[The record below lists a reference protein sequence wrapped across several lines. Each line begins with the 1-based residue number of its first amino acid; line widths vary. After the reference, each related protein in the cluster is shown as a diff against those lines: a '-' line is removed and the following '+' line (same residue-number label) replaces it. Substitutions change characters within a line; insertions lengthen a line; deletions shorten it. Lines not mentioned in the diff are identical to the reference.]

1 MSTTIKIKRGL
12 KTNLP
17 TLSEGELAYC
27 TDTNELFIGTVSG
40 NELVNQDLDTDEYI
54 VSGNFDDNTG
64 DLVLTRSDNQEI
76 TINLDGRYL
85 QTFTDTND
93 FVTSANFTNG
103 TLTLTRTDSGTVT
116 VSLDGRYLQ
125 SFTETDPT
133 VPAHVKD
140 ITQTNI
146 NNWDTAY
153 GWGDHATENYLT
165 SFTETDPVFLAQK
178 GQANGVATLDANSK
192 VPAAQLPSYVD
203 DVLEYANLGSFPG
216 TGETGKIYVTLDT
229 NKTYRWTGSAYVE
242 ISASLVPNNG
252 TLTLATSGVATG
264 SQTFTADQSTN
275 ATFTVDVPGTNI
287 AQGTRTT
294 TTVPIT
300 SSTGN
305 NATLE
310 AATTSLA
317 GVMNSADKTKLDG
330 IAAGAQVNVG
340 TNLGSSG
347 TGGTRTITSSTGNN
361 TSITYTAADVGAAAT
376 SHNHS
381 AANITSG
388 TLALARGGTNRS
400 DGRSTGVIETRA
412 NTAISIWVGTQSQYN
427 AIGTKDTNTL
437 YFVTEV

>member
-54 VSGNFDDNTG
+54 VSGTFDDETG
-64 DLVLTRSDNQEI
+64 DLVLTRSDSQDI

-93 FVTSANFTNG
+93 FVTSADFTNG
-103 TLTLTRTDSGTVT
+103 TLTLTRTDTGTIT

-133 VPAHVKD
+133 VPAHVKA
-140 ITQTNI
+140 ITTTNI

-153 GWGDHATENYLT
+153 GWGDHANEGYLT

-203 DVLEYANLGSFPG
+203 DVLEFADLASFPA

-252 TLTLATSGVATG
+252 TLTLATSGIATG
-264 SQTFTADQSTN
+264 DQTFTADQTTN
-275 ATFTVDVPGTNI
+275 ATFTVDVPGT
-287 AQGTRTT
+287 
-294 TTVPIT
+294 
-300 SSTGN
+300 
-305 NATLE
+305 
-310 AATTSLA
+310 
-317 GVMNSADKTKLDG
+317 D
-330 IAAGAQVNVG
+330 
-340 TNLGSSG
+340 LGSSG
-347 TGGTRTITSSTGNN
+347 TGGTRTITSSTGND
-361 TSITYTAADVGAAAT
+361 TTITYNASDVGAATAQFYTTTIAT
-376 SHNHS
+376 
-381 AANITSG
+381 TDWSG
-388 TLALARGGTNRS
+388 TDPVTAVKTVSGVL
-400 DGRSTGVIETRA
+400 STDQPLIDIDLSAVTFADVEDKQTEYAKLFRVAATDANEITFFATETPTEELVINIKVVR
-412 NTAISIWVGTQSQYN
+412 
-427 AIGTKDTNTL
+427 
-437 YFVTEV
+437 